1 MMQIILIVVIS
12 ALLPIAWIMA
22 DFRGSALRRRVI
34 GALALLWSF
43 GIAYMVGV
51 LQQFDAN
58 AYYTSHTKELLDAS
72 ISQHQAGRSEA
83 VIREWTRA
91 RDAFHPAYENRGG
104 YREIVAEAIE
114 GMKQ

>member
-12 ALLPIAWIMA
+12 ALLPISWIMA

-58 AYYTSHTKELLDAS
+58 AYYTSHTKELLDVS

-91 RDAFHPAYENRGG
+91 RDAFHPTYENRGG

-114 GMKQ
+114 GMKR